1 MRGRANGAG
10 DPRKPLPTTP
20 KPAIK
25 MPTGRPPSRSA
36 PRSESR
42 LGPEPMFDEE
52 PDNSPVAV
60 RQGSFKLEPVQQT
73 SKSNPNLD
81 QDEEMKI
88 LKLRLAERDKQ
99 LEKYASDLDEMQSS
113 ITELQSVNNKHSS
126 AATVRSSRGS
136 GMDELDASSQRV
148 IVREKNEKIASLIH
162 EFDTHRADFR
172 ETIDILEH
180 TSDETNRHYEERIET
195 LQAELREQHDR
206 GNDLESVAEQLKQLE
221 GLVQDLEEGLEDAR
235 RGESEARGEVEF
247 LRGEVERG
255 RSELRHEKE
264 KAAAAIKNGAVDNPG
279 ARPREIEQRDDEIR
293 GLKAIIHSL
302 SRDAPEMSSP
312 KSSRR
317 VSKQR
322 HSGNDQANGNEAQIA
337 EERQARQ
344 KLQRE
349 VKELES
355 LVDSKTYR
363 EEELEHEIERLRKT
377 NSMVTSSSNNVSDHT
392 VMPLGKHRLH
402 LGKSSED
409 EQGHSSSETRA
420 NGSRFGPAPASDS
433 HSTMTDSSALW
444 CEVCDTGGHDI
455 LTCTNMF
462 GNSNRLGNQTNHRHE
477 RDHNENDARR
487 EDPLSH
493 RRGQHVDKKEVT
505 GLASPQL
512 NDYPA
517 PLSPARSPAL
527 RSAEATPRMQQTKMP
542 NPMDE
547 GMVAGKDS
555 GIVDAGKWCALCERD
570 GHESVDC
577 PFDDAY

>member
-1 MRGRANGAG
+1 
-10 DPRKPLPTTP
+10 
-20 KPAIK
+20 
-25 MPTGRPPSRSA
+25 
-36 PRSESR
+36 
-42 LGPEPMFDEE
+42 MFDEE
-52 PDNSPVAV
+52 LESTPDATTKNPS
-60 RQGSFKLEPVQQT
+60 KIEPAQHT
-73 SKSNPNLD
+73 PGSNPS
-81 QDEEMKI
+81 QDEEMKQ
-88 LKLRLAERDKQ
+88 LRLRLKERDKQ
-99 LEKYASDLDEMQSS
+99 LEKYSSDLNDMQNS
-113 ITELQSVNNKHSS
+113 ITELQSTNNKHSS
-126 AATVRSSRGS
+126 ATTVRSSRGS
-136 GMDELDASSQRV
+136 GIDELDASSLRAT
-148 IVREKNEKIASLIH
+148 VREKNEKIASLTH

-195 LQAELREQHDR
+195 LQAELREMHDR
-206 GNDLESVAEQLKQLE
+206 GNDVESVAEQLKQLE

-255 RSELRHEKE
+255 RSELRHEKD
-264 KAAAAIKNGAVDNPG
+264 KAATSNKNGSVDSPG
-279 ARPREIEQRDDEIR
+279 ARSREVEQRDDEIR

-302 SRDAPEMSSP
+302 SRDALPEVGSP
-312 KSSRR
+312 KTSRR
-317 VSKQR
+317 LSKQR
-322 HSGNDQANGNEAQIA
+322 HSGNGQANGNEVQIA

-349 VKELES
+349 IKELEG

-377 NSMVTSSSNNVSDHT
+377 NSMVTSGSINVSDHT
-392 VMPLGKHRLH
+392 VMPAGNHQLN
-402 LGKSSED
+402 LGKSSID
-409 EQGHSSSETRA
+409 QQRQSSSEARP
-420 NGSRFGPAPASDS
+420 NGSHFGPAPAASDS

-462 GNSNRLGNQTNHRHE
+462 GNANRLGNQTNHRHE

-487 EDPLSH
+487 GDPPSH
-493 RRGQHVDKKEVT
+493 RRSHDKSRE
-505 GLASPQL
+505 GLKPFASPQL

-517 PLSPARSPAL
+517 PLSPARSPGPQ
-527 RSAEATPRMQQTKMP
+527 SAEATPRMQQAKMP
-542 NPMDE
+542 NPMDQ

-555 GIVDAGKWCALCERD
+555 GIVDSGKWCAVCERD